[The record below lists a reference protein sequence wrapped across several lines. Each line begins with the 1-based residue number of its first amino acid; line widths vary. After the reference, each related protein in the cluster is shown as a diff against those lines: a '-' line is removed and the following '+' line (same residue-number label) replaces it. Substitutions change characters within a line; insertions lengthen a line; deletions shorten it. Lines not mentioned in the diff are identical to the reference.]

1 MPHAPEH
8 PGPSAEI
15 GAVVDALDTRLRP
28 RRLTLLGDVP
38 GTNEMPALITALAD
52 EALERSHT
60 VVVVVEIPMTEQAR
74 IDTGDL
80 DTLLAGPFWNR
91 PADYDDGRSSPAM
104 AEMLVGLVR
113 RGVTVVAADGPWVGP
128 GGSIDLGALAELEA
142 DRDEGMARRILAA
155 PPGAVTL
162 GLLGVEHVRVRPGPD
177 GVMPAGAMLARW
189 EPGLVALAP
198 TWCGGSRFGLAGIG
212 SVGGPM
218 SLPADG
224 DPTAGAW
231 WATEAGPD
239 GFHGTYCVGPFT
251 PSPSSAATPGA

>member
-1 MPHAPEH
+1 MSAPEI
-8 PGPSAEI
+8 PEPPAEL
-15 GAVVDALDTRLRP
+15 GAVVDALDGRLRP
-28 RRLTLLGDVP
+28 RRLTLFGDVP
-38 GTNEMPALITALAD
+38 GTNETPALIAALAA
-52 EALERSHT
+52 EALERGHA
-60 VVVVVEIPMTEQAR
+60 VVVAVEVPMTEQVR

-80 DTLLAGPFWNR
+80 EAVLAGPFWNR
-91 PADYDDGRSSPAM
+91 PAAYDDGRSSPAM
-104 AEMLVGLVR
+104 AAMLAGLVR

-177 GVMPAGAMLARW
+177 GVVPAGAMLARW

-198 TWCGGSRFGLAGIG
+198 TWCGGSRFGLAGVG
-212 SVGGPM
+212 SVGGLM

-224 DPTAGAW
+224 DPTPGAW
-231 WATEAGPD
+231 WAAEAGPD
-239 GFHGTYCVGPFT
+239 GFHGTYCTGPFT
-251 PSPSSAATPGA
+251 PSPAVAATPDG